1 MSYPNSPTKAFFP
14 LPHNHQPHQPS
25 HPSSAWFAIFRY
37 LISVFVG
44 PFLFRLSCARYTS
57 FLFKLKFIQC
67 SSLIYVIPMVSR
79 VVHGFRC
86 RHPHS
91 IFFIPFRDTF
101 LFGTIIFSDAS
112 NGGSAHIAPSLP
124 HPTVLTEPFRAVFP
138 IMTFMQ
144 AGIVVLPD
152 DVWL

>member
-14 LPHNHQPHQPS
+14 SSQPPTTSTTPPLLGVVCNIPLSNFRVCWSLLVPS
-25 HPSSAWFAIFRY
+25 VVCSIYLVPLQAEVHSMLVVNIRY
-37 LISVFVG
+37 PDGLTCCAQFSMQAP
-44 PFLFRLSCARYTS
+44 PF
-57 FLFKLKFIQC
+57 
-67 SSLIYVIPMVSR
+67 
-79 VVHGFRC
+79 H
-86 RHPHS
+86 
-91 IFFIPFRDTF
+91 FFIPFRDTF

-112 NGGSAHIAPSLP
+112 NGGSAHIAPSLS
-124 HPTVLTEPFRAVFP
+124 HPTVLTELFRAVFP